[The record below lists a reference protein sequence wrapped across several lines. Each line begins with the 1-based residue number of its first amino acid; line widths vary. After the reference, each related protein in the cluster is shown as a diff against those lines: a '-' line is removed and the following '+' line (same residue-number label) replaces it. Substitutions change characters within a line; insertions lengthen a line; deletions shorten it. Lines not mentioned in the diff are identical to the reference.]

1 MGELGN
7 RTTMPSTTPVRVKLF
22 APRRRSGSVLVAAAL
37 AEEYG
42 FADVDGRQPRPLT
55 LADV

>member
-1 MGELGN
+1 LSNSESPEFTGRAVAALAGDPDAIR
-7 RTTMPSTTPVRVKLF
+7 RT
-22 APRRRSGSVLVAAAL
+22 GSVLVAAAL

-42 FADVDGRQPRPLT
+42 FTDVDGRQPRPLT